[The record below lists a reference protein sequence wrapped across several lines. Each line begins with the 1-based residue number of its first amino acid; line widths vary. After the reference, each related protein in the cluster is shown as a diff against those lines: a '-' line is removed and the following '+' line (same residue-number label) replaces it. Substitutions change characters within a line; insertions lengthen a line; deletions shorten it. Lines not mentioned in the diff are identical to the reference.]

1 MAICMK
7 MDAGH
12 IHDVVCD
19 DTVSKDGRTTTVIAV
34 RIPDVTARRIREL
47 MANSPRGYGSV
58 SEFITRLIETQ
69 GLRKR

>member
-12 IHDVVCD
+12 IHGSLCD
-19 DTVSKDGRTTTVIAV
+19 ELVNRDGRTTTVIAV
-34 RIPDVTARRIREL
+34 RIPDETARRIREL
-47 MANSPRGYGSV
+47 MAVSPRGYGSV
-58 SEFITRLIETQ
+58 SEFITHLIETQ